1 MFSFPH
7 SFIGKVHFRVSTDS
21 TSSFLEVLL
30 AHHQMNYFHSYDEIY
45 VDYNFSPGSSY
56 QVTWKIFVEEC
67 IPLIGETNLLVEGG
81 VIWLPM
87 WSICLEAVKSATV
100 TKWFEV
106 KKVSQQENPLFLAT
120 SALEE
125 ENILHKDL
133 ICPPP
138 EGKFLKLKLKK
149 TNQQQHAIGT
159 LHETIRTHHRDQKV
173 ITAFEMMR
181 GQSSALPYIIE
192 ESNSGPLL
200 GIFQELQKSSN
211 IKKIEATVVM
221 EIKDGRTEL
230 SIVIKK

>member
-1 MFSFPH
+1 
-7 SFIGKVHFRVSTDS
+7 VSTDS

-30 AHHQMNYFHSYDEIY
+30 AHHQKNYFHSYDEIY

-56 QVTWKIFVEEC
+56 QATWKIFVEEC

-87 WSICLEAVKSATV
+87 WSICLEAVEHTAIKE
-100 TKWFEV
+100 WFEV
-106 KKVSQQENPLFLAT
+106 KKVSQKENPLFLAT

-138 EGKFLKLKLKK
+138 EEKFLKLKLKK
-149 TNQQQHAIGT
+149 TNHQPRAIGT
-159 LHETIRTHHRDQKV
+159 LHETIRMHHRDPKV

-200 GIFQELQKSSN
+200 EIFQELQMS
-211 IKKIEATVVM
+211 KKINRIEATVVM
-221 EIKDGRTEL
+221 VRNGDRTEV
-230 SIVIKK
+230 SIVKKN